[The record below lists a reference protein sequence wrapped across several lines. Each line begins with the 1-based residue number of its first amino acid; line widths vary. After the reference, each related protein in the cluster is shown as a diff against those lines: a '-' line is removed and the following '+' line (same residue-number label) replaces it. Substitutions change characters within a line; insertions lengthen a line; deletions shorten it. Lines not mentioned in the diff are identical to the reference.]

1 MPISM
6 KNTAENRGWT
16 FKEWVQGK
24 PIGHPSHPMFVHF
37 PIAFYLATLVFDI
50 MTRMEADA
58 ALVRAGTY
66 LLVGAAMFTVILVIT
81 GLIDYLSMVPRSSK
95 RKIATR
101 HLIANLI
108 AAGLFLTSLVLRW
121 PERTAAQADMVWIVL
136 EAIGFVVVS
145 VAQYF
150 GGVLVYEKGMRVS
163 TAGAREPDERR
174 EAARA

>member
-6 KNTAENRGWT
+6 RNQAQDRPWT

-37 PIAFYLATLVFDI
+37 PIAYYLAVLAFDV
-50 MTRMEADA
+50 MSRMEPNRG
-58 ALVRAGTY
+58 LILAGTY
-66 LLVGAAMFTVILVIT
+66 LLVGAALFTVILVIT
-81 GLIDYLSMVPRSSK
+81 GLVDYLSMVRGSSK

-101 HLIANLI
+101 HLIANVI
-108 AAGLFLTSLVLRW
+108 AAGFFLTSLALRW
-121 PERTAAQADMVWIVL
+121 SERTSAQADTVWIVL
-136 EAIGFVVVS
+136 EAVGFAVVS

-163 TAGAREPDERR
+163 TAGAREPDERPR
-174 EAARA
+174 AARA